1 MRFSMITF
9 KFSQKLKVNFKMLL
23 FTPGPV
29 AINEEMRSSFSQP
42 MPHHRTKDFE
52 KIFQSVRENLKKMTG
67 LEEALLLSSS
77 GTGAMEASVVA
88 LCQKE
93 LLFVNAGKFGE
104 RFGKIAKAHSIK
116 AHELVYEWDT
126 PAQVDG
132 ILNALKA
139 NPNIDAFCIQACES
153 SGGLRHPVE
162 KIAQAIKETNPNV
175 FVIVDAITALGVEPL
190 EITHVDA
197 LIGGSQK
204 AFMLP
209 PAMSLVALSQ
219 KAIERIEERNV
230 GFYFNL
236 KSELKNQRNNT
247 TSYTAPILH
256 TLGLQRYFELVQN
269 LGGFEA
275 LYKETKQVALATQ
288 KAILALGL
296 KIFPKSPSLSMTT
309 IINEHA
315 KELRNLL
322 KEKYQVQFAGGQE
335 PYKDVLIRINHMGII
350 PVYKSAYAL
359 SALELALNDL
369 NLREFDGVANTTFL
383 KQYYE
388 I

>member
-1 MRFSMITF
+1 MIAF

-29 AINEEMRSSFSQP
+29 AISEEMRSSFSQP

-67 LEEALLLSSS
+67 LEEVLLLNSS

-175 FVIVDAITALGVEPL
+175 FVIVDAITALGVESL

-209 PAMSLVALSQ
+209 PAMSLIALSQ

-275 LYKETKQVALATQ
+275 LYKETKRVALATQ
-288 KAILALGL
+288 KAVLALGL

-335 PYKDVLIRINHMGII
+335 PYKDTLIRINHMGII

-359 SALELALNDL
+359 NALELALNDL

>member
-1 MRFSMITF
+1 MIPF

-29 AINEEMRSSFSQP
+29 AISEEMRSSFSQP

-67 LEEALLLSSS
+67 LEEVLLLNSS
-77 GTGAMEASVVA
+77 GTGAMEASVLS

-153 SGGLRHPVE
+153 SGGLRHPIE
-162 KIAQAIKETNPNV
+162 KIAQAIKETNPNI

-190 EITHVDA
+190 EITHIDA

-209 PAMSLVALSQ
+209 PAMSLIALSQ
-219 KAIERIEERNV
+219 KAIERIEERDV

-275 LYKETKQVALATQ
+275 LYKETKRVALATQ
-288 KAILALGL
+288 KAVLALGL

-309 IINEHA
+309 IVNEHA

-335 PYKDVLIRINHMGII
+335 PYKDTLIRINHMGII
-350 PVYKSAYAL
+350 PVYKTAYAL
-359 SALELALNDL
+359 NALELALNDL
-369 NLREFDGVANTTFL
+369 DLRGFDGVANTTFL

>member
-1 MRFSMITF
+1 MIAF

-67 LEEALLLSSS
+67 LEEVLLLNSS

-219 KAIERIEERNV
+219 KAIECIEERNV

-275 LYKETKQVALATQ
+275 LYKETKRVALATQ
-288 KAILALGL
+288 KAVLALGL

-315 KELRNLL
+315 KALRNLL

-359 SALELALNDL
+359 NALELALNDL

>member
-1 MRFSMITF
+1 MIPF
-9 KFSQKLKVNFKMLL
+9 KFSQKLKVNFNMLL

-67 LEEALLLSSS
+67 LEEVLLLSSS
-77 GTGAMEASVVA
+77 GTGAMEASVVV

-116 AHELVYEWDT
+116 VHELVYEWDT

-335 PYKDVLIRINHMGII
+335 PYKDTLIRINHMGII

-369 NLREFDGVANTTFL
+369 KLREFDGVANTTFL

>member
-1 MRFSMITF
+1 
-9 KFSQKLKVNFKMLL
+9 MLL

-29 AINEEMRSSFSQP
+29 AISEEMRTSFSHP

-67 LEEALLLSSS
+67 LEEVLLLNSS
-77 GTGAMEASVVA
+77 GTGAMEASVLS

-104 RFGKIAKAHSIK
+104 RFGKIAKAHFIK

-126 PAQVDG
+126 PAQVDE
-132 ILNALKA
+132 ILNALEA

-162 KIAQAIKETNPNV
+162 KIAQAIKKTNPNV

-190 EITHVDA
+190 EITHIDA

-219 KAIERIEERNV
+219 NAIERIEERDV

-269 LGGFEA
+269 LGGFEV
-275 LYKETKQVALATQ
+275 LYKETKRVALATQ
-288 KAILALGL
+288 KAVLALGL
-296 KIFPKSPSLSMTT
+296 KIFPKRPSLSMTT
-309 IINEHA
+309 IVNEHA

-335 PYKDVLIRINHMGII
+335 PYKDALIRINHMGII
-350 PVYKSAYAL
+350 PVYKTAYAL
-359 SALELALNDL
+359 NALELALNDL
-369 NLREFDGVANTTFL
+369 DLREFDGAANATFL
-383 KQYYE
+383 KQYYG

>member
-1 MRFSMITF
+1 MIPF
-9 KFSQKLKVNFKMLL
+9 KFSQKLKVNFNMLL

-29 AINEEMRSSFSQP
+29 AISEEMRSSFSQP

-67 LEEALLLSSS
+67 LEEVLLLSSS

-132 ILNALKA
+132 ILNVLKA

-335 PYKDVLIRINHMGII
+335 PYKDTLIRINHMGII

-359 SALELALNDL
+359 NALELALNDL

>member
-1 MRFSMITF
+1 MIPF
-9 KFSQKLKVNFKMLL
+9 KFSQKLKVNFNMLL

-29 AINEEMRSSFSQP
+29 AISEEMRSSFSQP

-67 LEEALLLSSS
+67 LEEVLLLSSS
-77 GTGAMEASVVA
+77 GTGAMEASVVS

-116 AHELVYEWDT
+116 ANELVYEWDT

-153 SGGLRHPVE
+153 SGGLRHPIE

-209 PAMSLVALSQ
+209 PAMSLIALSQ

-236 KSELKNQRNNT
+236 KSELKNQKNNT

-275 LYKETKQVALATQ
+275 LYQETKRVALATQ
-288 KAILALGL
+288 KAVLALGL

-309 IINEHA
+309 IVSEHA
-315 KELRNLL
+315 KALQNLL

-335 PYKDVLIRINHMGII
+335 PYKDTLIRINHMGII

-359 SALELALNDL
+359 NALELALNDL
-369 NLREFDGVANTTFL
+369 DLREFDGMANTTFL

>member
-1 MRFSMITF
+1 MIPF
-9 KFSQKLKVNFKMLL
+9 KFSQKLKVNFNMLL

-29 AINEEMRSSFSQP
+29 AISEEMRSSFSQP

-67 LEEALLLSSS
+67 LEEVLLLSSS
-77 GTGAMEASVVA
+77 GTGAMEASVVS

-209 PAMSLVALSQ
+209 PAMSLIALSQ
-219 KAIERIEERNV
+219 KAIDRIEERNV

-275 LYKETKQVALATQ
+275 LYKETKRVALATQ
-288 KAILALGL
+288 KAVLALGL

-309 IINEHA
+309 IVSEHA
-315 KELRNLL
+315 KELKNLL

-335 PYKDVLIRINHMGII
+335 PYKDTLIRINHMGII

-359 SALELALNDL
+359 NALELALNDL
-369 NLREFDGVANTTFL
+369 DLREFDGAANATFL

>member
-1 MRFSMITF
+1 MIPF
-9 KFSQKLKVNFKMLL
+9 KFSQKLKVNCKMLL

-29 AINEEMRSSFSQP
+29 AINEEMRTSFSQP

-67 LEEALLLSSS
+67 LEEVLLLSSS
-77 GTGAMEASVVA
+77 GTGAMEASVIS

-126 PAQVDG
+126 PAQVDE

-219 KAIERIEERNV
+219 KAIERIEERNM

-236 KSELKNQRNNT
+236 KSELKNQKNNT

-275 LYKETKQVALATQ
+275 LYKETKRTALATQ
-288 KAILALGL
+288 KAVLALGL

-309 IINEHA
+309 IVSEHA
-315 KELRNLL
+315 KALRNLL

-335 PYKDVLIRINHMGII
+335 PYKDTLIRINHMGII
-350 PVYKSAYAL
+350 PVYKTAYAL
-359 SALELALNDL
+359 STLELALNDL
-369 NLREFDGVANTTFL
+369 NLREFDGAANATFL
-383 KQYYE
+383 KQYYG

>member
-1 MRFSMITF
+1 MIPF
-9 KFSQKLKVNFKMLL
+9 KFSQKLKVNCKMLL

-29 AINEEMRSSFSQP
+29 AISEEMRSSFSQP

-67 LEEALLLSSS
+67 LEEVLLLSSS
-77 GTGAMEASVVA
+77 GTGAMEASVLS

-209 PAMSLVALSQ
+209 PAMSLIALSQ

-275 LYKETKQVALATQ
+275 LYKETKRVALATQ
-288 KAILALGL
+288 KAVLALGL

-335 PYKDVLIRINHMGII
+335 PYKDILIRINHMGII

-359 SALELALNDL
+359 NALELALNDL
-369 NLREFDGVANTTFL
+369 DLREFDGAANTTFL

>member
-1 MRFSMITF
+1 MIPF
-9 KFSQKLKVNFKMLL
+9 KFSQKLEVNCKMLL

-29 AINEEMRSSFSQP
+29 AISEEMRSSFSQP

-67 LEEALLLSSS
+67 LEEVLLLSSS
-77 GTGAMEASVVA
+77 GTGAMEASVLS

-104 RFGKIAKAHSIK
+104 RFGKIAKAHSLK

-209 PAMSLVALSQ
+209 PAMSLIALSQ

-275 LYKETKQVALATQ
+275 LYKETKRVALATQ
-288 KAILALGL
+288 KAVLALGL

-335 PYKDVLIRINHMGII
+335 PYKDILIRINHMGII

-359 SALELALNDL
+359 NALELALNDL
-369 NLREFDGVANTTFL
+369 DLREFDGAANTTFL

>member
-1 MRFSMITF
+1 MITF

-29 AINEEMRSSFSQP
+29 AISEEMRSSFSQP

-67 LEEALLLSSS
+67 LEEVLLLNSS

-116 AHELVYEWDT
+116 AHELAYEWDT

-190 EITHVDA
+190 EIAHIDA

-209 PAMSLVALSQ
+209 PAMSLIALSQ

-275 LYKETKQVALATQ
+275 LYKETKRVALATQ
-288 KAILALGL
+288 KAVLALGL

-335 PYKDVLIRINHMGII
+335 PYKDTLIRINHMGII

>member
-1 MRFSMITF
+1 
-9 KFSQKLKVNFKMLL
+9 MLL

-29 AINEEMRSSFSQP
+29 AISEEMRSSFSQP

-67 LEEALLLSSS
+67 LEEVLLLNSS
-77 GTGAMEASVVA
+77 GTGAMEASVVS

-153 SGGLRHPVE
+153 SGGLRHPIE

-190 EITHVDA
+190 EITHIDA

-209 PAMSLVALSQ
+209 PAMSLIALSQ
-219 KAIERIEERNV
+219 KAIGRIEERNV

-275 LYKETKQVALATQ
+275 LYKETKRVALATQ
-288 KAILALGL
+288 KAVLALGL

-335 PYKDVLIRINHMGII
+335 PYKDALIRINHMGII

-359 SALELALNDL
+359 NALELALNDL
-369 NLREFDGVANTTFL
+369 NLREFDGAANTTFL

>member
-1 MRFSMITF
+1 MISF
-9 KFSQKLKVNFKMLL
+9 KFSQKLKVNFNMLL

-29 AINEEMRSSFSQP
+29 AISEEMRSSFSQP

-67 LEEALLLSSS
+67 LEEVLLLSSS
-77 GTGAMEASVVA
+77 GTGAMEASVVS

-190 EITHVDA
+190 EITHIDA

-209 PAMSLVALSQ
+209 PAMSLIALSQ

-275 LYKETKQVALATQ
+275 LYKETKRVALAAQ
-288 KAILALGL
+288 KAVLALGL

>member
-1 MRFSMITF
+1 MITF

-29 AINEEMRSSFSQP
+29 AISEEMRSSFSQP

-52 KIFQSVRENLKKMTG
+52 KIFQGVRENLKKMTG
-67 LEEALLLSSS
+67 LEEVLLLSSS

-190 EITHVDA
+190 EITHIDA

-209 PAMSLVALSQ
+209 PAMSLIALSQ

>member
-1 MRFSMITF
+1 MIAF
-9 KFSQKLKVNFKMLL
+9 KFSQKLEVNFKMLL

-29 AINEEMRSSFSQP
+29 AISEEMRSSFSQQ

-52 KIFQSVRENLKKMTG
+52 KIFQSVRENLKKMIG
-67 LEEALLLSSS
+67 LEEVLLLSSS
-77 GTGAMEASVVA
+77 GTGAMEASVLS

-132 ILNALKA
+132 VLNALKA
-139 NPNIDAFCIQACES
+139 NPNIDAFYIQACES

-162 KIAQAIKETNPNV
+162 KIAQAIKEANPNV

-190 EITHVDA
+190 EITHIDA

-209 PAMSLVALSQ
+209 PAMSLIALSQ

-275 LYKETKQVALATQ
+275 LYKETKRVALATQ
-288 KAILALGL
+288 KAVLALGL

-309 IINEHA
+309 IFNEHA
-315 KELRNLL
+315 KELRDLL
-322 KEKYQVQFAGGQE
+322 KEKYQVQFALGQE
-335 PYKDVLIRINHMGII
+335 PYKNALIRINHMGII
-350 PVYKSAYAL
+350 PVYKSTYAL
-359 SALELALNDL
+359 NALELALNDL
-369 NLREFDGVANTTFL
+369 NLRGFDGVANATFW

>member
-1 MRFSMITF
+1 MIPF
-9 KFSQKLKVNFKMLL
+9 KFSQKLKVNFNMLL

-29 AINEEMRSSFSQP
+29 AISEEMRSSFSQP

-67 LEEALLLSSS
+67 LEEVLLLSSS
-77 GTGAMEASVVA
+77 GTGAMEASVLS

-162 KIAQAIKETNPNV
+162 KIAQAIKEINPNV

-209 PAMSLVALSQ
+209 PAMSLIALSQ
-219 KAIERIEERNV
+219 KAIECIEERNV

-275 LYKETKQVALATQ
+275 LYKETKRVALAAQ
-288 KAILALGL
+288 KAVLALGL

-309 IINEHA
+309 IVSEHA

-322 KEKYQVQFAGGQE
+322 KEKYQVQFAPGQE
-335 PYKDVLIRINHMGII
+335 PYKDAFIRINHMGII
-350 PVYKSAYAL
+350 PVYQSSYAL
-359 SALELALNDL
+359 NALELALNDL
-369 NLREFDGVANTTFL
+369 KLREFDGVANTTFL
-383 KQYYE
+383 KQYYG

>member
-1 MRFSMITF
+1 MIAF

-67 LEEALLLSSS
+67 LEEVLLLSSS
-77 GTGAMEASVVA
+77 GTGAMEASVVS

-132 ILNALKA
+132 ILNAFKA

-209 PAMSLVALSQ
+209 PAMSLIALSQ

-275 LYKETKQVALATQ
+275 LYKETKRVALAAQ
-288 KAILALGL
+288 KAVLALGL

-335 PYKDVLIRINHMGII
+335 PYKDTLIRINHMGII

-359 SALELALNDL
+359 NALELALNDL

-388 I
+388 L

>member
-1 MRFSMITF
+1 MITF

-29 AINEEMRSSFSQP
+29 AISEEMRSSFSQP

-67 LEEALLLSSS
+67 LEEVLLLSSS
-77 GTGAMEASVVA
+77 GTGAMEASVVS

-93 LLFVNAGKFGE
+93 LLFINAGKFGE

-126 PAQVDG
+126 PAQVDE

-219 KAIERIEERNV
+219 KAIDRIEERNV

-236 KSELKNQRNNT
+236 KSELKNQRDNT

-275 LYKETKQVALATQ
+275 LYRETKRVALATQ
-288 KAILALGL
+288 KAVLALGL

-309 IINEHA
+309 IVNEHA
-315 KELRNLL
+315 KALRNLL

-335 PYKDVLIRINHMGII
+335 PYKDILIRINHMGII
-350 PVYKSAYAL
+350 SVYKTAYAL
-359 SALELALNDL
+359 NALELALNDL
-369 NLREFDGVANTTFL
+369 DLREFDGVANTTFL

>member
-1 MRFSMITF
+1 MIAF
-9 KFSQKLKVNFKMLL
+9 KFSQKLKVNFNMLL

-67 LEEALLLSSS
+67 LEEVLLLSSS

-275 LYKETKQVALATQ
+275 LYKETKRVALATQ
-288 KAILALGL
+288 KAVLALGL

-309 IINEHA
+309 IVSEHA

-322 KEKYQVQFAGGQE
+322 KEKHQVQFAGGQE
-335 PYKDVLIRINHMGII
+335 PYKDTLIRINHMGII

-359 SALELALNDL
+359 NALELALNDL

>member
-1 MRFSMITF
+1 MIPF

-67 LEEALLLSSS
+67 LEEVLLLSSS

-93 LLFVNAGKFGE
+93 LLFVNTGKFGE

-162 KIAQAIKETNPNV
+162 KIAQAIKETNPDV

-209 PAMSLVALSQ
+209 PAMSLIALSQ

-275 LYKETKQVALATQ
+275 LYKETKRVALATQ
-288 KAILALGL
+288 KAVLALGL

-335 PYKDVLIRINHMGII
+335 PYKDALIRINHMGII

-359 SALELALNDL
+359 NALELALNDL
-369 NLREFDGVANTTFL
+369 KLREFDGVANTTFL

>member
-1 MRFSMITF
+1 MIAF

-67 LEEALLLSSS
+67 LEEVLLLSSS
-77 GTGAMEASVVA
+77 GTGAMEASVVS

-116 AHELVYEWDT
+116 THELVYEWDT

-209 PAMSLVALSQ
+209 PAMSLIALSQ
-219 KAIERIEERNV
+219 KAIECIEERNV

-269 LGGFEA
+269 LGGFEE
-275 LYKETKQVALATQ
+275 LYKETKRVALAAQ
-288 KAILALGL
+288 KAVLALGL

-359 SALELALNDL
+359 NALELALNDL

-383 KQYYE
+383 KQYYK

>member
-1 MRFSMITF
+1 MITF

-29 AINEEMRSSFSQP
+29 AISEEMRSSFSQP

-67 LEEALLLSSS
+67 LEEVLLLSSS
-77 GTGAMEASVVA
+77 GTGAMEASVVS

-132 ILNALKA
+132 ILNVLKA

-190 EITHVDA
+190 EVTHIDA

-209 PAMSLVALSQ
+209 PAMSLIALSQ

-236 KSELKNQRNNT
+236 KSELKNQRDNT

-269 LGGFEA
+269 LGGLEA
-275 LYKETKQVALATQ
+275 LYKETKRVALATQ
-288 KAILALGL
+288 KAVLALGL

-335 PYKDVLIRINHMGII
+335 PYKDAFIRINHMGII

-359 SALELALNDL
+359 NALELALNDL
-369 NLREFDGVANTTFL
+369 NLREFDGAANTTFL

>member
-1 MRFSMITF
+1 
-9 KFSQKLKVNFKMLL
+9 MLL

-29 AINEEMRSSFSQP
+29 AISEEMRSSFSQP

-67 LEEALLLSSS
+67 LEEVLLLSSS
-77 GTGAMEASVVA
+77 GTGAMEASVLA

-132 ILNALKA
+132 VLNALKA

-153 SGGLRHPVE
+153 SGGLRHPAE

-190 EITHVDA
+190 EITHVDV

-275 LYKETKQVALATQ
+275 LYRETKKTALATQ
-288 KAILALGL
+288 KAVLALGL

-309 IINEHA
+309 IVNEHA

-335 PYKDVLIRINHMGII
+335 SYKDALIRINHMGII
-350 PVYKSAYAL
+350 PVYQSAYAL
-359 SALELALNDL
+359 NALELALNDL

>member
-1 MRFSMITF
+1 
-9 KFSQKLKVNFKMLL
+9 MLL

-67 LEEALLLSSS
+67 LEEVLLLSSS
-77 GTGAMEASVVA
+77 GTGAMEASVIS

-104 RFGKIAKAHSIK
+104 RFGKIAKAHFIK

-126 PAQVDG
+126 PAKVDG

-219 KAIERIEERNV
+219 KAIERIEECDV

-275 LYKETKQVALATQ
+275 LYQETKRVALATQ
-288 KAILALGL
+288 KAVLALGL

-309 IINEHA
+309 IVSEHA

-335 PYKDVLIRINHMGII
+335 PYKDILIRINHMGII
-350 PVYKSAYAL
+350 PVYQSAYAL
-359 SALELALNDL
+359 NALELALNDL
-369 NLREFDGVANTTFL
+369 DLREFDGVANTTFL

>member
-1 MRFSMITF
+1 MIAF

-29 AINEEMRSSFSQP
+29 AISEEMRSSFSQP

-67 LEEALLLSSS
+67 LEEVLLLSSS

-132 ILNALKA
+132 ILNVLKA

-190 EITHVDA
+190 EITHIDA

-209 PAMSLVALSQ
+209 PAMSLIALSQ

-275 LYKETKQVALATQ
+275 LYRETKRVALATQ
-288 KAILALGL
+288 KAVLALGL

-309 IINEHA
+309 IVSEHA

-322 KEKYQVQFAGGQE
+322 KEKYQVQFADGQE
-335 PYKDVLIRINHMGII
+335 PYKDALIRINHMGII

-359 SALELALNDL
+359 NALELALNDL

-383 KQYYE
+383 KQYYG

>member
-1 MRFSMITF
+1 MITF
-9 KFSQKLKVNFKMLL
+9 KFSQKLKVDFKMLL

-29 AINEEMRSSFSQP
+29 AISEEMRSSFSQP

-67 LEEALLLSSS
+67 LEEVLLLNSS

-116 AHELVYEWDT
+116 THELVYEWDT

-132 ILNALKA
+132 ILNVLKA

-190 EITHVDA
+190 EITHIDA

-209 PAMSLVALSQ
+209 PAMSLIALSQ
-219 KAIERIEERNV
+219 KAIECIEERNV

-275 LYKETKQVALATQ
+275 LYKETKRVALATQ
-288 KAILALGL
+288 KAVLALGL

-335 PYKDVLIRINHMGII
+335 PYKDTLIRINHMGII

-359 SALELALNDL
+359 NALELALNDL

>member
-1 MRFSMITF
+1 MIPF

-29 AINEEMRSSFSQP
+29 AISEEMRSSFSQP

-67 LEEALLLSSS
+67 LEEVLLLNSS
-77 GTGAMEASVVA
+77 GTGAMEASVLS

-190 EITHVDA
+190 EITHIDA

-219 KAIERIEERNV
+219 NAIERIEERNV

-275 LYKETKQVALATQ
+275 LYRETKRTALATQ
-288 KAILALGL
+288 KAVSALGL

-309 IINEHA
+309 IVSEHA

-335 PYKDVLIRINHMGII
+335 PYKDMLIRINHMGII
-350 PVYKSAYAL
+350 PIYKSAYAL
-359 SALELALNDL
+359 NALELALNDL
-369 NLREFDGVANTTFL
+369 NLRGFDGVANATFL
-383 KQYYE
+383 KQYYG

>member
-1 MRFSMITF
+1 MITL

-67 LEEALLLSSS
+67 LEEVLLLSSS
-77 GTGAMEASVVA
+77 GTGAMEASVIS

-126 PAQVDG
+126 PAQVDK

-139 NPNIDAFCIQACES
+139 NPNIDVFCIQACES

-209 PAMSLVALSQ
+209 PAMSLIALSQ
-219 KAIERIEERNV
+219 KAIDRIEERNV

-236 KSELKNQRNNT
+236 KSELKNQKNNT
-247 TSYTAPILH
+247 TNYTAPILH

-275 LYKETKQVALATQ
+275 LYQETKRAALATQ
-288 KAILALGL
+288 KAVLALGL

-309 IINEHA
+309 IFSEHA
-315 KELRNLL
+315 KELKNLL

-335 PYKDVLIRINHMGII
+335 PYKDILIRINHMGII

-359 SALELALNDL
+359 NALELALNDL
-369 NLREFDGVANTTFL
+369 DLREFDGAANATFL

>member
-1 MRFSMITF
+1 MIAF
-9 KFSQKLKVNFKMLL
+9 KFSQKLKVNFNMLL

-67 LEEALLLSSS
+67 LEEVLLLSSS

-209 PAMSLVALSQ
+209 PAMSLIALSQ

-275 LYKETKQVALATQ
+275 LYKETKRVALATQ
-288 KAILALGL
+288 KAVLALGL

-335 PYKDVLIRINHMGII
+335 SYKDALIRINHMGII

-359 SALELALNDL
+359 NALELALNDL

>member
-1 MRFSMITF
+1 MITF

-29 AINEEMRSSFSQP
+29 AISEEMRSSFSQP

-67 LEEALLLSSS
+67 LEEVLLLNSS

-209 PAMSLVALSQ
+209 PAMSLIALSQ
-219 KAIERIEERNV
+219 KAIGRIEERNV

-236 KSELKNQRNNT
+236 KSELKNQRDNT

-275 LYKETKQVALATQ
+275 LYKETKRVALATQ
-288 KAILALGL
+288 KAVLALGL

-335 PYKDVLIRINHMGII
+335 PYKDAFIRINHMGII

-359 SALELALNDL
+359 NALELALNDL

>member
-1 MRFSMITF
+1 MITL

-29 AINEEMRSSFSQP
+29 AISEEMRSSFSQP

-67 LEEALLLSSS
+67 LEEVLLLNSS
-77 GTGAMEASVVA
+77 GTGAMEASVVS

-190 EITHVDA
+190 EITHIDA

-275 LYKETKQVALATQ
+275 LYKETKRVALATQ
-288 KAILALGL
+288 KAVLALGL

-309 IINEHA
+309 IFNEHA

-335 PYKDVLIRINHMGII
+335 PYKDELIRINHMGII

-359 SALELALNDL
+359 NALELALNDL
-369 NLREFDGVANTTFL
+369 NLREFDGVANATFL

>member
-1 MRFSMITF
+1 
-9 KFSQKLKVNFKMLL
+9 MLL

-67 LEEALLLSSS
+67 LEEVLLLSSS
-77 GTGAMEASVVA
+77 GTGAMEASVIS

-126 PAQVDG
+126 PAQVDE

-175 FVIVDAITALGVEPL
+175 FVIIDAITALGVEPL

-219 KAIERIEERNV
+219 KAIDRIEERNV

-236 KSELKNQRNNT
+236 KSELKNQKNNT

-256 TLGLQRYFELVQN
+256 TLGLQCYFELVQN

-275 LYKETKQVALATQ
+275 LYKETKKTALATQ
-288 KAILALGL
+288 KAVLALGL
-296 KIFPKSPSLSMTT
+296 KIFPKTPSLSMTT
-309 IINEHA
+309 IVSEHA
-315 KELRNLL
+315 KALRNLL

-335 PYKDVLIRINHMGII
+335 PYKDALIRINHMGII
-350 PVYKSAYAL
+350 PVYKSAHAL
-359 SALELALNDL
+359 NALELALNDL
-369 NLREFDGVANTTFL
+369 DLREFDGMANTTFL

>member
-1 MRFSMITF
+1 MITF
-9 KFSQKLKVNFKMLL
+9 KFSQKLKVNFNMLL

-29 AINEEMRSSFSQP
+29 AISEEMRSSFSQP

-67 LEEALLLSSS
+67 LEEVLLLNSS
-77 GTGAMEASVVA
+77 GTGAMEASVVS

-190 EITHVDA
+190 EITHIDA

-275 LYKETKQVALATQ
+275 LYKETKRVALATQ
-288 KAILALGL
+288 KAVLALGL

-322 KEKYQVQFAGGQE
+322 KEKYQVQFAPGQE
-335 PYKDVLIRINHMGII
+335 PYKDAFIRINHMGII

-359 SALELALNDL
+359 NALELALNDL